1 KHRVTV
7 CRMAAHDRY
16 TPTESS
22 IFDQAHA
29 VEEVATGN
37 FGVQLGSFR
46 VAELGRDAARVLAGR
61 PQLSA
66 ARDLAG
72 RLGSVG
78 RAFFEAA
85 SRCRPAGR
93 RKTRGA
99 GGERGAGESDR
110 WPIPP
115 GSLDPAEPERAALVE
130 VLRALAAQ
138 V

>member
-29 VEEVATGN
+29 VEEVATEN

-66 ARDLAG
+66 ARDLAA
-72 RLGSVG
+72 RLGGVG

-85 SRCRPAGR
+85 SRCRPSGKGR
-93 RKTRGA
+93 PRSPA
-99 GGERGAGESDR
+99 GERSAGESDR
-110 WPIPP
+110 WPI
-115 GSLDPAEPERAALVE
+115 
-130 VLRALAAQ
+130 
-138 V
+138 